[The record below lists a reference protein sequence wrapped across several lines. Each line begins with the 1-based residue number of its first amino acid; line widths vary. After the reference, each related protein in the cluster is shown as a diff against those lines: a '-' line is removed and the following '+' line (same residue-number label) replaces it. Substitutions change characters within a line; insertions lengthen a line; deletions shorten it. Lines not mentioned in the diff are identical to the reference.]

1 LVVKLATALAW
12 RARSAEGGGGLVAI
26 VAAVLGR
33 VDEVEVEVEV
43 GVESKLIF
51 GLRLQDVGEFRV
63 VRLFC

>member
-1 LVVKLATALAW
+1 VKLATALAW

-33 VDEVEVEVEV
+33 VDEVEVEV

-63 VRLFC
+63 VRFFC